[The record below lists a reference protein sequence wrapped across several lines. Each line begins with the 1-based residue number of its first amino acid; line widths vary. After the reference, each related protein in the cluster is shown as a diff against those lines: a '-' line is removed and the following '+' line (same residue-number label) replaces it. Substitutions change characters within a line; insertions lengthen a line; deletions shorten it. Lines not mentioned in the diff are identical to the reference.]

1 MSYFFFLFFFFSS
14 RRRHTRCR
22 YVTGVQTCALPICG
36 TDEPLAD
43 RLDRLDLVHGDGC
56 AGADGQ
62 QVPGAGRTAR
72 RDLRA
77 EGGVPLALQ
86 RRDQRRRPAV
96 VLAVAAVAHPPVI
109 GERALRRVAIPPV
122 RGLVPGHDVFGDLR
136 EAHAAD
142 ARDGP
147 REAGVDHLRAQPE
160 RLEDLGAAVR
170 GERGDAHL
178 RQHLEEALLRGR
190 AELAA
195 SLLGRWPGG

>member
-1 MSYFFFLFFFFSS
+1 
-14 RRRHTRCR
+14 
-22 YVTGVQTCALPICG
+22 P
-36 TDEPLAD
+36 
-43 RLDRLDLVHGDGC
+43 
-56 AGADGQ
+56 
-62 QVPGAGRTAR
+62 
-72 RDLRA
+72 
-77 EGGVPLALQ
+77 
-86 RRDQRRRPAV
+86 V

-109 GERALRRVAIPPV
+109 GKRALRRVDIPPLPV
-122 RGLVPGHDVFGDLR
+122 RGLVPGHDVFDELR

-147 REAGVDHLRAQPE
+147 REAGVDHLRAEPE

-170 GERGDAHL
+170 GERGDAYL